1 MNVDLPLVGARAAHL
16 LAAAAWVG
24 GAIAYAVSGRPA
36 SGTAARPFA
45 WLVRMCIWALVL
57 SGAWL
62 TADRLTGAA
71 ASPLYVGL
79 LGLKVGLG
87 VVMFVLAGAL
97 VPSRIARLRPAR
109 PAPGP
114 SRPVWLTPPYLVLAL
129 GVVVYLLGAML
140 AVLYTGGLAAS

>member
-1 MNVDLPLVGARAAHL
+1 MNTDPFLVGARTAHM

-36 SGTAARPFA
+36 PGTGARPFA
-45 WLVRMCIWALVL
+45 WLVRLCAWTLVF

-62 TADRLTGAA
+62 TVDRLTGAA

-87 VVMFVLAGAL
+87 VAMFVLVGAL
-97 VPSRIARLRPAR
+97 VPPRVARVRSATPPAR
-109 PAPGP
+109 P
-114 SRPVWLTPPYLVLAL
+114 VWRRPPYLLLAL
-129 GVVVYLLGAML
+129 GIAVYLVGATL
-140 AVLYTGGLAAS
+140 AVLYTGGLAVR